1 MKKVCDQYSKDF
13 SVKTVFTPFNVGD
26 SFSVKDV
33 IPKLLKSFVVYKFQ
47 CASYNVCYI
56 GEETRHLSTG
66 IAEHLE
72 KGKMS
77 NIFKLLNENH
87 DCKNLS
93 TLDCFQ
99 IIDSASSKFRLKLK
113 EAIYIAWTNSS
124 SNRQLKHMSIFIT
137 V

>member
-13 SVKTVFTPFNVGD
+13 SVKTIFTPFNVGD
-26 SFSVKDV
+26 SFRVKDD

-47 CASYNVCYI
+47 CASCNVCYT
-56 GEETRHLSTG
+56 GEATRHLSTG
-66 IAEHLE
+66 IAVHLE
-72 KGKMS
+72 KGKKS
-77 NIFKLLNENH
+77 HIFKLLNENH
-87 DCKNLS
+87 DCKSLS

-113 EAIYIAWTNSS
+113 EAMHITWTKPSL
-124 SNRQLKHMSIFIT
+124 NRQLKHVSISIT